1 MYGYVT
7 LGTPAAVAQR
17 RIEGVWFMAA
27 VLPESGILL
36 RLRRRF
42 VWRKLR
48 RCGVRRC
55 VMPETLEHEAARWG
69 ILPVEVCRLRQAL
82 LPQLLD
88 RQGDLRRKTAA
99 LQAEYV
105 TAAVAEA
112 AVLLARRVRYLSLE
126 IGSGREMLE
135 RILWERFGL
144 TVCGVGQAAVT
155 VSFGGAPSGNTICLG
170 EDCRCYQRLTYRLTA
185 GEPENEVPEQLLAV
199 LFEAGEIK
207 KEQIRV
213 KTIEPNA

>member
-7 LGTPAAVAQR
+7 LGTPAAVAR
-17 RIEGVWFMAA
+17 RQIEGVWFMAA
-27 VLPESGILL
+27 VLPESGLLL

-48 RCGVRRC
+48 RRGVRRC
-55 VMPETLEHEAARWG
+55 VMPETLEVEAARWG

-99 LQAEYV
+99 LQAAHV

-112 AVLLARRVRYLSLE
+112 AVVLARRVRYLSLE
-126 IGSGREMLE
+126 TGSGGEVLE
-135 RILWERFGL
+135 RALWERFGL
-144 TVCGVGQAAVT
+144 TACRVGQAAVT

-170 EDCRCYQRLTYRLTA
+170 EDCRHYQRLTYRLTV
-185 GEPENEVPEQLLAV
+185 GEPGDEVPEQLLAV
-199 LFEAGEIK
+199 LFEVGEIK

>member
-69 ILPVEVCRLRQAL
+69 ILPVEVQRLRQAL

-99 LQAEYV
+99 LQAAHV
-105 TAAVAEA
+105 TAAVANA
-112 AVLLARRVRYLSLE
+112 AMVLARRVRYLSLE
-126 IGSGREMLE
+126 IGSGREVLE

-170 EDCRCYQRLTYRLTA
+170 EDCRRYQRLTYRLAA